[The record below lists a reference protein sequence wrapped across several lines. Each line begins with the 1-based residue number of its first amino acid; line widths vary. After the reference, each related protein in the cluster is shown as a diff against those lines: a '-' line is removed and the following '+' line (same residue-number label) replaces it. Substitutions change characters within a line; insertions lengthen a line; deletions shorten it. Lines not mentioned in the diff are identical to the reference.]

1 MLAQVKLES
10 DQDSNVVSD
19 DGVGAYKLTLAQL
32 EDAGYLKPGTVEFYL
47 SDGTA
52 TPTEIL
58 TSPSVWTGQA
68 GVTNVNVLL
77 ADPKLQAAVQ
87 TDLYQSSLQQLRSAG
102 IVTGNEEPAKLA
114 GLVQAGSKYGPTVV
128 KSWVQ
133 GTLDNSTTVTDV
145 NQLVRGAQYAVE
157 LSNQKISDALKGFS
171 TVQPGS
177 TVTTDRGAIDDAV
190 RAVIGNDKVT
200 TPNYSGFVSTNT
212 EVSNTALLE
221 AQLSQVNSDI
231 ASVESQIA
239 SLNSATQS
247 RSSGAITNQNRARLF
262 VKLEELQA
270 QQADLRNQLF
280 I

>member
-1 MLAQVKLES
+1 M
-10 DQDSNVVSD
+10 
-19 DGVGAYKLTLAQL
+19 
-32 EDAGYLKPGTVEFYL
+32 
-47 SDGTA
+47 
-52 TPTEIL
+52 
-58 TSPSVWTGQA
+58 
-68 GVTNVNVLL
+68 
-77 ADPKLQAAVQ
+77 
-87 TDLYQSSLQQLRSAG
+87 
-102 IVTGNEEPAKLA
+102 
-114 GLVQAGSKYGPTVV
+114 
-128 KSWVQ
+128 Q
-133 GTLDNSTTVTDV
+133 GTLDNSTTVTNI

-157 LSNQKISDALKGFS
+157 LSDQKISDALKGFS

-177 TVTTDRGAIDDAV
+177 TVTTNRGAIDDAV

-200 TPNYSGFVSTNT
+200 TPNYSVFVNTNT

-221 AQLSQVNSDI
+221 VQLSQVNAEI

-262 VKLEELQA
+262 AKLEELRV